1 MQLPKG
7 KHCYHNTGKAAGIAE
22 PFDPRVTDFI
32 QKLIRS
38 GCRRVKELESRAMDF
53 VTDVFFEGACSPDRY
68 RGKFYPERRKIRSLI
83 TYVKMETR
91 FSKIDQE
98 NVQHSVSSCREAK
111 IHFTPR

>member
-1 MQLPKG
+1 M
-7 KHCYHNTGKAAGIAE
+7 
-22 PFDPRVTDFI
+22 
-32 QKLIRS
+32 IRS

-53 VTDVFFEGACSPDRY
+53 VTDVFFEDACSPDRY
-68 RGKFYPERRKIRSLI
+68 REKFYLERRKIRSLI